1 MHLPLR
7 VAASLTVTMVILAA
21 MAIGLWKAQQS
32 NLPPALSTHQLS
44 GLVLMAGVFALPVV
58 VPNLGA
64 AWAAN
69 RFGTPNG
76 IAAYIAIFAGVFLA
90 GFWLQ
95 LRMLSK
101 VMTNSPTT
109 FAVDRQVLLYVAV
122 NLVICLGAAFY
133 YGSRSHD

>member
-1 MHLPLR
+1 MYLPLR

-21 MAIGLWKAQQS
+21 MVIGFWKAQQS
-32 NLPPALSTHQLS
+32 NLPSAVSTHQLS

-69 RFGTPNG
+69 RFGTPSG
-76 IAAYIAIFAGVFLA
+76 IAAYILIFSGVFLT

-95 LRMLSK
+95 LRIISK

-133 YGSRSHD
+133 FGSRSHD